1 MHILS
6 HIHRHSNFYT
16 SRFCTYMICIDS
28 ESLVRRVFVEMHLLL
43 SVNVLSILFN
53 NIIATS
59 NNRQPTVLLDS
70 LLVILLSS
78 SDNICST
85 HTYTHFQF
93 IHTSVCTGWE
103 KMELR
108 VNQKISLSIVYF
120 FYGLNL
126 NCTNQTRDRKM

>member
-59 NNRQPTVLLDS
+59 NNRQPTVLLNG

-78 SDNICST
+78 SDNVCST
-85 HTYTHFQF
+85 HTHTHTLTFNLYTHPCVQDGKKWSFES
-93 IHTSVCTGWE
+93 I
-103 KMELR
+103 K
-108 VNQKISLSIVYF
+108 KSLSIVYF
-120 FYGLNL
+120 F
-126 NCTNQTRDRKM
+126 MA